1 MQIKGNMWK
10 SQKNNRKSMQIIE
23 NQSNSKK
30 NIENQRNSKEVEGTP
45 SKGHIL
51 LPSLPSP
58 PPRPKKTISLTPVF
72 RKGAQIRPPSACPG
86 QALDPLARDSFL
98 ISEIWARPNKV
109 SNFTPI

>member
-1 MQIKGNMWK
+1 MEITE
-10 SQKNNRKSMQIIE
+10 NNRKSMQIIE

-58 PPRPKKTISLTPVF
+58 PPALKK
-72 RKGAQIRPPSACPG
+72 RKPLNPGMQKNAQIRPPSAGPG

-98 ISEIWARPNKV
+98 IFEIWARPNKV